1 MASITDCVVEGLKY
15 PFNDIKKLLGCGV
28 LFVIFNLLSMAFT
41 MKTLDVTRV
50 VTHAIENTNITVSSL
65 QFSQL
70 PSNDIYIAIGIL
82 VVEFIVSLFLLGY
95 QFNVVK
101 FSIDKKDDL
110 PGFGNILEM
119 FVNGVRYF
127 IVTLVYSIPAI
138 IVIALGIF
146 LVGNMSIMP
155 VIIVISVL
163 LLIIAYFL
171 LIMALNNMVAYDS
184 LKKAFDLR
192 EIIDNIANLG
202 WGKYIGIILFTLI
215 VFILIN
221 VAVGVVL
228 SFLTVVLAMAINQ
241 ALALSV
247 IITVIESLFV
257 SSYCAVFYNRVCGS
271 IYRESIK

>member
-192 EIIDNIANLG
+192 EITDNIANLG

>member
-1 MASITDCVVEGLKY
+1 VASITDCVVEGLKY

-50 VTHAIENTNITVSSL
+50 ITHAIENTNLTVSSL

-82 VVEFIVSLFLLGY
+82 VAEFIVSLFLLGY
-95 QFNVVK
+95 QFNIVK

-138 IVIALGIF
+138 IVMAIGIF

-192 EIIDNIANLG
+192 EIADNIANLG

-247 IITVIESLFV
+247 ILTVIESLFV

>member
-50 VTHAIENTNITVSSL
+50 ITHAIENTNLTVSSL

-82 VVEFIVSLFLLGY
+82 VAEFIVSLFLLGY

-138 IVIALGIF
+138 IVMAIGIF

-192 EIIDNIANLG
+192 EITDNIANLG

-247 IITVIESLFV
+247 ILTVIESLFV

>member
-50 VTHAIENTNITVSSL
+50 ITHAIENTNLTVSSL

-82 VVEFIVSLFLLGY
+82 VAEFIVSLFLLGY
-95 QFNVVK
+95 QFNIVK

-138 IVIALGIF
+138 IVMAIGIF

-192 EIIDNIANLG
+192 EITDNIANLG

-247 IITVIESLFV
+247 ILTVIESLFV

>member
-28 LFVIFNLLSMAFT
+28 LFVIFNLLSIAFT

-50 VTHAIENTNITVSSL
+50 ITHAIENTNLTVSSL

-82 VVEFIVSLFLLGY
+82 VAEFIVSLFLLGY

-138 IVIALGIF
+138 IVMALGIF

-192 EIIDNIANLG
+192 EITENIANLG